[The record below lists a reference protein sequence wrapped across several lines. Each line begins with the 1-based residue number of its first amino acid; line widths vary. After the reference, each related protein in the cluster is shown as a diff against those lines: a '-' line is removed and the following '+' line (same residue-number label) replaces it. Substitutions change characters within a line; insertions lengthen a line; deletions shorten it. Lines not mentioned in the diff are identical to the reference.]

1 MDGVSVI
8 ISLIA
13 RLWGWSDISS
23 VDDIFHLPLTLTRI
37 SRSHVG
43 SVRLL
48 SRISGGES
56 MTAPPTKSFRNCS
69 CHITATNWIGVPHV
83 LAVWKGIDPGFLL
96 RTNQRVRRVLSDNQ
110 SIRAI
115 CMTLSRP
122 KMDSGGNSDG
132 IPPEDYEPC
141 RLVNG
146 SMWHWS
152 PARARAW
159 EL

>member
-1 MDGVSVI
+1 VI

-83 LAVWKGIDPGFLL
+83 LAVWKGIDPGFLVWFEFHRSTRIGRAPYQQVDPTLQVLPRRKFLEPLRQADHHVRL

-110 SIRAI
+110 
-115 CMTLSRP
+115 
-122 KMDSGGNSDG
+122 
-132 IPPEDYEPC
+132 
-141 RLVNG
+141 
-146 SMWHWS
+146 H
-152 PARARAW
+152 
-159 EL
+159 